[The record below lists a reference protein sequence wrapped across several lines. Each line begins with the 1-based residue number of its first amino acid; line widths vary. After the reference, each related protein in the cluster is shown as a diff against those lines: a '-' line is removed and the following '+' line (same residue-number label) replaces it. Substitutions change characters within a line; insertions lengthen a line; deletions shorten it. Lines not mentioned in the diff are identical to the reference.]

1 MRLLLAL
8 GNPGAKYRDTRHNI
22 GWWLAD
28 RLALRWGAEPF
39 RPDGA
44 TNGAADGADGAT
56 AWTAG
61 TAGSGRPG
69 VEIHKPLT
77 YMNRSGEALA
87 ALLAARPAAPRL
99 DPAADILVLVDD
111 VALPAGRFRVRKRG
125 SPGGHNGLASISAS
139 LDSDDYGR
147 LRLGVGRPPDDR
159 IDLAAWVLSRMSRAE
174 EEEALGAFP
183 RAAEAVECWLDHGV
197 EAAMNRFNRPG

>member
-28 RLALRWGAEPF
+28 RLVRRWGGGPF
-39 RPDGA
+39 R
-44 TNGAADGADGAT
+44 ADGAT
-56 AWTAG
+56 AWTTGA
-61 TAGSGRPG
+61 GRPD

-87 ALLAARPAAPRL
+87 TLLGTRRFDAATDL
-99 DPAADILVLVDD
+99 LVLVDD
-111 VALPAGRFRVRKRG
+111 VALPAGRFRLRKRG

-139 LDSDDYGR
+139 LDSDAYAR
-147 LRLGVGRPPDDR
+147 VRLGIGRPPDDR
-159 IDLAAWVLSRMSRAE
+159 IDLAAWVLSRMPRAD

-183 RAAEAVECWLDHGV
+183 RAVEAVEYWLEHGV
-197 EAAMNRFNRPG
+197 EAAMNRFNNQGS

>member
-28 RLALRWGAEPF
+28 RLALRWGGEPF
-39 RPDGA
+39 R
-44 TNGAADGADGAT
+44 TDGAT

-61 TAGSGRPG
+61 AGRPG

-77 YMNRSGEALA
+77 YMNRSGEPLA
-87 ALLAARPAAPRL
+87 ALLGARRF
-99 DPAADILVLVDD
+99 DPAAEMLVLVDD
-111 VALPAGRFRVRKRG
+111 VALPAGRVRLRARG
-125 SPGGHNGLASISAS
+125 SPGGHKGLASISAS
-139 LDSDDYGR
+139 LGSDDYGR
-147 LRLGVGRPPDDR
+147 LRLGVGRPADER
-159 IDLAAWVLSRMSRAE
+159 IDLAAWVLSRMPRAE

-183 RAAEAVECWLDHGV
+183 RAAAAVEYWLEHGA

>member
-22 GWWLAD
+22 GWWFAD
-28 RLALRWGAEPF
+28 RLALGWGGEPF
-39 RPDGA
+39 R
-44 TNGAADGADGAT
+44 ADGAT
-56 AWTAG
+56 AWTTGA
-61 TAGSGRPG
+61 ARPG

-77 YMNRSGEALA
+77 YMNRSGESLA
-87 ALLAARPAAPRL
+87 ELLAARRF
-99 DPAADILVLVDD
+99 DPAADMLVLVDD
-111 VALPAGRFRVRKRG
+111 VALPAGRFRLRARG

-139 LDSDDYGR
+139 LGSDDYGR
-147 LRLGVGRPPDDR
+147 LRLGVGRPPDER
-159 IDLAAWVLSRMSRAE
+159 IDLAAWVLSRMPRAE

-183 RAAEAVECWLDHGV
+183 RAAEAVEYWLEHGV

>member
-39 RPDGA
+39 RPHGA
-44 TNGAADGADGAT
+44 TVGAT
-56 AWTAG
+56 AWT
-61 TAGSGRPG
+61 TGSGRPG

-183 RAAEAVECWLDHGV
+183 RAAEAVEYWLDHGV

>member
-39 RPDGA
+39 RPHGA
-44 TNGAADGADGAT
+44 TAGAT
-56 AWTAG
+56 AWT
-61 TAGSGRPG
+61 TGSGRPR

-183 RAAEAVECWLDHGV
+183 RAAEAVEYWLDHGV

>member
-44 TNGAADGADGAT
+44 TDGATAGAT
-56 AWTAG
+56 AWT
-61 TAGSGRPG
+61 TGSGRPG

-183 RAAEAVECWLDHGV
+183 RAAEAVEYWLDHGV

>member
-39 RPDGA
+39 R
-44 TNGAADGADGAT
+44 TDGAT

-61 TAGSGRPG
+61 AGPPGRPG
-69 VEIHKPLT
+69 VEVHKPLT

-87 ALLAARPAAPRL
+87 GLLASRRF
-99 DPAADILVLVDD
+99 DPAADMLVLVDD
-111 VALPAGRFRVRKRG
+111 VALPAGRFRLRARG

-139 LDSDDYGR
+139 LGSDDYGR
-147 LRLGVGRPPDDR
+147 LRLGVGRPPDER
-159 IDLAAWVLSRMSRAE
+159 IDLAVWVLSRMPRSE
-174 EEEALGAFP
+174 EEEALGAFS
-183 RAAEAVECWLDHGV
+183 RAAEAVEYWLEHGV

>member
-44 TNGAADGADGAT
+44 TAGVTAGAAAGAT
-56 AWTAG
+56 AWTTG
-61 TAGSGRPG
+61 PGRPG

-183 RAAEAVECWLDHGV
+183 RAAEAVEYWLDHGV

>member
-39 RPDGA
+39 R
-44 TNGAADGADGAT
+44 TDGAT
-56 AWTAG
+56 AWT
-61 TAGSGRPG
+61 TGSGRPR

-87 ALLAARPAAPRL
+87 ALRAARRF
-99 DPAADILVLVDD
+99 DPAVDMLVLVDD
-111 VALPAGRFRVRKRG
+111 VALPAGRFRVRKKG
-125 SPGGHNGLASISAS
+125 SPGGHNGLASISAN

-147 LRLGVGRPPDDR
+147 LRLGVGRPPDER
-159 IDLAAWVLSRMSRAE
+159 IDLAAWVLAQMPRAE

-183 RAAEAVECWLDHGV
+183 RAADAVEYWLEHGA

>member
-39 RPDGA
+39 RPGGA
-44 TNGAADGADGAT
+44 TDGAT
-56 AWTAG
+56 AWT
-61 TAGSGRPG
+61 TGSGRSG

-139 LDSDDYGR
+139 LDSDEYGR
-147 LRLGVGRPPDDR
+147 LRLGVGQPPDDR

-174 EEEALGAFP
+174 EEEAVGAFP
-183 RAAEAVECWLDHGV
+183 RAAEAVEYWLDHGV

>member
-39 RPDGA
+39 R
-44 TNGAADGADGAT
+44 TDGAT
-56 AWTAG
+56 AWT
-61 TAGSGRPG
+61 TGSGRPG

-77 YMNRSGEALA
+77 YMNRSGEVLA
-87 ALLAARPAAPRL
+87 VLGAGRRF
-99 DPAADILVLVDD
+99 DPTVDMLVLVDD
-111 VALPAGRFRVRKRG
+111 VALPAGRFRVRKKG

-147 LRLGVGRPPDDR
+147 LRLGVGRPPDER
-159 IDLAAWVLSRMSRAE
+159 IDLAAWVLARMPRAE
-174 EEEALGAFP
+174 EEAALGAFF
-183 RAAEAVECWLDHGV
+183 RVADAVEYWLEHGA

>member
-28 RLALRWGAEPF
+28 RLARRWGGGPF
-39 RPDGA
+39 RVDGP
-44 TNGAADGADGAT
+44 T
-56 AWTAG
+56 AWTTGAG
-61 TAGSGRPG
+61 QPE
-69 VEIHKPLT
+69 VEIHKPLA
-77 YMNRSGEALA
+77 YMNRSGEALT
-87 ALLAARPAAPRL
+87 ALLDRGRF
-99 DPAADILVLVDD
+99 DPAADMLVLVDD
-111 VALPAGRFRVRKRG
+111 IALPAGRFRVRARG

-139 LDSDDYGR
+139 LGSDEYAR
-147 LRLGVGRPPDDR
+147 LRLGVGRPRDER
-159 IDLAAWVLSRMSRAE
+159 IDLAAWVLSRMPRAE

-183 RAAEAVECWLDHGV
+183 RAAEAVEYWLDHGS